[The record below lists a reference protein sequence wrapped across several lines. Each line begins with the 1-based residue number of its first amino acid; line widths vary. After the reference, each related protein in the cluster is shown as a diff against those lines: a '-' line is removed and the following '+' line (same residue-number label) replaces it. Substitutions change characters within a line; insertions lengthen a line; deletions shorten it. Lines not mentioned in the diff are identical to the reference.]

1 MKKKNKDPNYVA
13 KVEQAIE
20 KKYGKEAVN
29 HPRSNWDDEK
39 EKKYIEQAEEF
50 AKKQRKNKDKIEK
63 IEKDGFL
70 ISKKLITKSSNRT
83 CPVCDIYSFDIK
95 DDIYMNK
102 YDCCFRCFLQYVDE
116 REERWKSGWRPN
128 IGDK

>member
-1 MKKKNKDPNYVA
+1 VA

-20 KKYGKEAVN
+20 KKYGKEAIE
-29 HPRSNWDDEK
+29 HPRKNWDDEK
-39 EKKYIEQAEEF
+39 EKQYLEQAEEF
-50 AKKQRKNKDKIEK
+50 AKKQRKNKDKVEK

-70 ISKKLITKSSNRT
+70 ISKKLITKRSNRT
-83 CPVCDIYSFDIK
+83 CPVCDIYSFNIK

-102 YDCCFRCFLQYVDE
+102 YDCCFKCFLQYVDE
-116 REERWKSGWRPN
+116 REERWESGWRPN

>member
-1 MKKKNKDPNYVA
+1 MKKEKDPNLIA
-13 KVEQAIE
+13 KIEQAIE
-20 KKYGKEAVN
+20 KKYGKEAVT
-29 HPRSNWDDEK
+29 HPRNNWDDVKEQEYLKQIKELSKKEEIKK
-39 EKKYIEQAEEF
+39 EKT
-50 AKKQRKNKDKIEK
+50 EK
-63 IEKDGFL
+63 VEKDGFL

-83 CPVCDIYSFDIK
+83 CPVCDVYSFNIK